1 CPRPT
6 CSVSTSV
13 MTGDPYTSPEFAKAA
28 LVTID
33 TQRDVLDGAPFE
45 IAGTS
50 AALTPIRA
58 LLEAFR
64 EAGRP
69 IVHVVRLYQPDGV
82 NADLSRRRALEEGLR
97 VLVAGDRG
105 SELAEELLPQPDVD
119 LNPELLLAGGIQ
131 SLGPNEVAIYKPRWG
146 AFYRT
151 PLEAHLRDLSV
162 STLVFSGCNFPNC
175 PRTSV
180 YEASERDFRV
190 VVVED
195 AISGLYDRGRSE
207 LKGIGVSVLT
217 SAEVVQAVQV
227 AAGDPLPS
235 A

>member
-1 CPRPT
+1 
-6 CSVSTSV
+6 
-13 MTGDPYTSPEFAKAA
+13 
-28 LVTID
+28 
-33 TQRDVLDGAPFE
+33 
-45 IAGTS
+45 
-50 AALTPIRA
+50 
-58 LLEAFR
+58 
-64 EAGRP
+64 
-69 IVHVVRLYQPDGV
+69 
-82 NADLSRRRALEEGLR
+82 LR

-207 LKGIGVSVLT
+207 LEGIGVSVLT